1 MGKRL
6 EIEQKKSSSIINI
19 VLDTLKIGKQAL
31 VFNSTKR
38 SAEKTAEEIA
48 LKLKGNNEELNKLSE
63 IALNAIA
70 RPTKQCERL
79 ANCLKK
85 GVAFHHAG
93 LHSRQKEMIEEN
105 FKAGNIRIVCCTPT
119 LAYGLE
125 LPAYRAIIK
134 DLRRYSSRGLAWIPV
149 LDYLQMSGRAGR
161 PSYDTEGQ
169 AIAIAIS
176 EADKEFIFDKY
187 IKGSPEKI
195 YSKLAVEPVLRTYL
209 LSLIATG
216 LVRDKAQIMDF
227 FSRTFWSHQFKDLEH
242 LEIIITKMLE
252 LLEEFEFIK
261 VAGRQD
267 EVRGMISKF
276 RKVRDEFISAN
287 EINNE
292 NYSATIL
299 GKRVSELYLDP
310 LSAYKIIEGLR
321 NASARRI
328 KSIALLQ
335 LISNNLEMEP
345 LLSVRNKERD
355 KIEQELAKNEIYLLQ
370 KEPSLYDAEYDDF
383 IKSFKTALFFE
394 SWINEK
400 DEEFLLEEFNIRPG
414 ETRAK
419 IQIADW
425 LLFCTEEFTKLLQ
438 FKEMV
443 REIVKLRIRVKQGI
457 KEELLPLVR
466 LEGIGRIRARIL
478 YNNRIRDIGDLRKA
492 DEATLNA
499 LLGRK
504 IADSVRKQLGT
515 EIEKIPEGKRKG
527 QINLEDFR
535 ESYGDG

>member
-1 MGKRL
+1 MGRKI
-6 EIEQKKSSSIINI
+6 EIEQKSSNTIINI
-19 VLDTLKIGKQAL
+19 VLDTLKMNKQAL
-31 VFNSTKR
+31 VFANTKR

-48 LKLKGNNEELNKLSE
+48 LKLKANEELKELPDR
-63 IALNAIA
+63 ALNVIP

-93 LHSRQKEMIEEN
+93 LHSRQKELVEEN
-105 FKAGNIRIVCCTPT
+105 FKNGNIKIICATPT
-119 LAYGLE
+119 LALGIDM
-125 LPAYRAIIK
+125 PAFRAVIK
-134 DLRRYSSRGLAWIPV
+134 DLRRYGTRGLAWIPV
-149 LDYLQMSGRAGR
+149 LDFLQMSGRAGR

-169 AIAIAIS
+169 AITIAVS

-227 FSRTFWSHQFKDLEH
+227 FSKTFWSYQFKDLEH
-242 LEIIITKMLE
+242 LEIIIAKMLE

-261 VAGRQD
+261 VSGRQ
-267 EVRGMISKF
+267 EESKGF
-276 RKVRDEFISAN
+276 INRFKKYRDEFVSAN
-287 EINNE
+287 EIKNE
-292 NYSATIL
+292 SYAATML
-299 GKRVSELYLDP
+299 GKRVSELYIDP

-321 NASARRI
+321 SASARKI

-335 LISNNLEMEP
+335 LISNTLEMEP
-345 LLSVRNKERD
+345 LLGIRSKQRD
-355 KIEQELAKNEIYLLQ
+355 KIEQELAKNEIFLLQ
-370 KEPSLYDAEYDDF
+370 REPSLYDADYDDY

-394 SWINEK
+394 SWISEK

-425 LLFCTEEFTKLLQ
+425 LLFCAEEFARLLQ
-438 FKEMV
+438 FKEMI
-443 REIVKLRIRVKQGI
+443 RDILKLRVRIEHGI

-478 YNNRIRDIGDLRKA
+478 YNNRIRDLGDLRKA

-504 IADSVRKQLGT
+504 IADNVRKQLGT